1 MSKIWWTKMEHVDDF
16 VAHYS
21 ELSDSEIV
29 MDVRRSIASFA
40 NHRPEGDDF
49 GAKMVRK
56 ALDRINEKHDHAV
69 EAGSLGGIAKAA
81 KTITA
86 AATTREGVDVL
97 SNSESGRC
105 AHTTGCDHSQEAPTR
120 KSGDESSDAGN
131 GAALKYATS
140 CNPLT
145 ADGDIRED
153 SLDIRDTGDR
163 GYMESGTSANH
174 YDQETTKASTN
185 NPAGAGVNLDSTHTI
200 SPDASDCKAE
210 GVVTNGMPITRNGC
224 RAACTSATSVQT
236 ITTAETLD
244 KAGAGEVSPESVSA
258 SSPALPSP
266 VTIKTD
272 PKPTKKAKAEVKPKE
287 QKYPHGEFEN
297 IMLTTDEYV
306 KLCERLDNAD
316 ELINEADQ
324 YFEAQPD
331 KAKKY
336 KSHYAMLLS
345 WDRRRKDAERPKQ
358 GYMTSDDISKKNYQ
372 ESKARLE
379 AMFSKGRKTA

>member
-29 MDVRRSIASFA
+29 VDVRRSIASFA

-69 EAGSLGGIAKAA
+69 EAGSIGGMAKAQ

-97 SNSESGRC
+97 SNRESGRC
-105 AHTTGCDHSQEAPTR
+105 THTTDCNNSQVAPT
-120 KSGDESSDAGN
+120 SNAGDESSYAVN
-131 GAALKYATS
+131 GAALKSATA
-140 CNPLT
+140 C
-145 ADGDIRED
+145 
-153 SLDIRDTGDR
+153 
-163 GYMESGTSANH
+163 NH
-174 YDQETTKASTN
+174 YDQEALDKPTISAKS
-185 NPAGAGVNLDSTHTI
+185 PAGAGVNLDSTQTI
-200 SPDASDCKAE
+200 KRPDASSGNAE
-210 GVVTNGMPITRNGC
+210 GVNTNGSTITRNGS
-224 RAACTSATSVQT
+224 RAACTSATSGQT
-236 ITTAETLD
+236 ISATEALEQP
-244 KAGAGEVSPESVSA
+244 GEGGTPGIERESA
-258 SSPALPSP
+258 SLPSP
-266 VTIKTD
+266 TPVKTD
-272 PKPTKKAKAEVKPKE
+272 PKPTKKAKAEVKPE
-287 QKYPHGEFEN
+287 ERKYPHGEFEN
-297 IMLTTDEYV
+297 IMLTTEEYI